1 MVALKRIAVITVAVL
16 VMVSLSFI
24 KIEFFTGQLV
34 PWRIITVI
42 QLVVGVSLIFLLF
55 KIWSSSRFKIIKE
68 TNIMTTQ
75 PKQEPIYDDIMVKL
89 ELIEERI
96 KKVDKRTRD
105 ILFRLWGALVG
116 VLLGIFL
123 PL

>member
-34 PWRIITVI
+34 PWRIMTVI

-96 KKVDKRTRD
+96 KKVDKRARD
-105 ILFRLWGALVG
+105 ILFWL
-116 VLLGIFL
+116 
-123 PL
+123 